1 MKKQLVIRKPKP
13 VKPKV
18 ASYRDGAE
26 GFILWCEHK
35 VCIPV
40 YPPGSDTA
48 VYLPIGEL
56 PDIKHEETG
65 RSPRDFWERQ
75 KDVMREA
82 LVMENGRFKYNVIV
96 LCWMRGES
104 KSLLVCLIQLWK
116 FFNFPRQTIVLG
128 ANSKDQ
134 VKFVHFDIITDIVL
148 NSPKL
153 LRDLGGK
160 SNIKEKEIRL
170 RDAEGNVRS
179 IIKPISSFTGIVS
192 NITGYTFSEIF
203 AMKNPRFF
211 TQLDGS
217 IRNIPNALGCIDSTV
232 SDKSH
237 VLYKLYVNA
246 LVEKKTK
253 KVFFSYRSSRM
264 PSGDPSDFWHPY
276 MTKDQLDDYQAKFP
290 FGEYERYFLNL
301 WEAGQVRVFKDP
313 HIEEIYALGCDG
325 KILNHPD
332 LRTLLSRKAE
342 LVDALGT
349 YAAKGNKAPL
359 IVQLNQQIDE
369 LVGRITPVDT
379 IYRLFDNSDNISLML
394 SLQDLNVLGDKLD
407 TDWAILSG
415 SDFGDPYAQDGKART
430 ILQIIAKGLPGSRS
444 NPNIWLQD
452 IASPP
457 YVYFI
462 IGFFQI
468 KDHSLGKVKELLDAA
483 HNEYEGLD
491 SYCSER
497 FGNWDVQAWCEERNI
512 LFEPVFSSYDRQK
525 ECFKG
530 LFEIVDEGRL
540 KSPAIRVPGSTG
552 NNILNEELSVFMHDP
567 VKRWFGS
574 PRKMEKY
581 GEQDDVIFSLG
592 WGLYGGRN
600 LTSDHFRIRR
610 SYQNFGWF
618 MSNKAVLGD
627 YAAR

>member
-1 MKKQLVIRKPKP
+1 M
-13 VKPKV
+13 
-18 ASYRDGAE
+18 
-26 GFILWCEHK
+26 
-35 VCIPV
+35 
-40 YPPGSDTA
+40 A

-65 RSPRDFWERQ
+65 RSPKDFWEAQ
-75 KDVMREA
+75 KEVVREC
-82 LVMENGRFKYNVIV
+82 LKMENGRFLYNVIV

-153 LRDLGGK
+153 LVDLGGK

-170 RDAEGNVRS
+170 RDSKGDVRS

-246 LVEKKTK
+246 LVERKTK
-253 KVFFSYRSSRM
+253 KVFFSYRCSRM
-264 PSGDPSDFWHPY
+264 PDGDVNDFWHPY
-276 MTKDQLDDYQAKFP
+276 MTRDQLDDYKAKFP
-290 FGEYERYFLNL
+290 FGEFERYFLNL

-313 HIEEIYALGCDG
+313 HIEEIYAFGCDG
-325 KILNHPD
+325 KMLNHPEI
-332 LRTLLSRKAE
+332 RALLVKKAE
-342 LVDALGT
+342 IMEALTT
-349 YAAKGNKAPL
+349 YTSKGNKTP
-359 IVQLNQQIDE
+359 IVIELNQKIDE
-369 LVGRITPVDT
+369 LIARITPMEDA
-379 IYRLFDNSDNISLML
+379 YRLFDHADNMSMML
-394 SLQDLNVLGDKLD
+394 SLQSLNELGDKLD
-407 TDWAILSG
+407 TDWAIMAG
-415 SDFGDPYAQDGKART
+415 SDFGDPYAQDGRART
-430 ILQIIAKGLPGSRS
+430 ILTLVAKGLPGSRS
-444 NPNIWLQD
+444 NPNVWLQD

-457 YVYFI
+457 YMYFI
-462 IGFFQI
+462 IGFFLI

-512 LFEPVFSSYDRQK
+512 QFEPVFASYDRQK

-530 LFEIVDEGRL
+530 FYEIVDEGRL
-540 KSPAIRVPGSTG
+540 KSPTIRVPGSTG
-552 NNILNEELSVFMHDP
+552 NNILSEELSVFMHDP
-567 VKRWFGS
+567 QKRWFGS

-581 GEQDDVIFSLG
+581 GEQDDAMFALG
-592 WGLYGGRN
+592 WCLYGGRN

>member
-1 MKKQLVIRKPKP
+1 VKKQLVVRKPKP
-13 VKPKV
+13 VKPK
-18 ASYRDGAE
+18 ALSYRDGAE
-26 GFILWCEHK
+26 GMILWCEHK

-40 YPPGSDTA
+40 YPPGSDMA
-48 VYLPIGEL
+48 VYLPISEM
-56 PDIKHEETG
+56 PDIKHDETG
-65 RSPRDFWERQ
+65 RSPKDFWEAQKTVLRQ
-75 KDVMREA
+75 ALTMKD
-82 LVMENGRFKYNVIV
+82 GRFIYNVIV

-104 KSLLVCLIQLWK
+104 KSLLACLIQLWK

-160 SNIKEKEIRL
+160 TNIKEKEIRL
-170 RDAEGNVRS
+170 RDAEGNVKS

-217 IRNIPNALGCIDSTV
+217 IRNIPNALGVIDSTV

-264 PSGDPSDFWHPY
+264 PDGDHNDFWHPY
-276 MTKDQLDDYQAKFP
+276 MTREQLDDYRAKFP
-290 FGEYERYFLNL
+290 FGEFERYFLNL

-313 HIEEIYALGCDG
+313 HIEEIYAFGYDG
-325 KILNHPD
+325 HILNHKD
-332 LRTLLSRKAE
+332 LRAILTKKAE
-342 LVDALGT
+342 LMEAIAA
-349 YAAKGNKAPL
+349 YAQKGNKDM
-359 IVQLNQQIDE
+359 IVVELNQKIDE
-369 LVGRITPVDT
+369 LLGKIVPVDT
-379 IYRLFDNSDNISLML
+379 LYRLFDQSDAPTML
-394 SLQDLNVLGDKLD
+394 SLKELNELGDKLD
-407 TDWAILSG
+407 TDWAVSAG
-415 SDFGDPYAQDGKART
+415 SDFGDPYAQDGRART
-430 ILQIIAKGLPGSRS
+430 ILTLIAKGLPGSRS
-444 NPNIWLQD
+444 NPNVWLQD
-452 IASPP
+452 VASPP
-457 YVYFI
+457 YIYFI
-462 IGFFQI
+462 IGFFHI
-468 KDHSLGKVKELLDAA
+468 KDHSLGAVKDILDAA

-497 FGNWDVQAWCEERNI
+497 FGNWDVQAWCEERGI
-512 LFEPVFSSYDRQK
+512 MFEPVFSSYDRQK

-530 LFEIVDEGRL
+530 LFEIIDEGRL
-540 KSPAIRVPGSTG
+540 KSPNIRVAGAMS
-552 NNILNEELSVFMHDP
+552 NNILSEELSVFMHDP

-581 GEQDDVIFSLG
+581 GEQDDAMYALG

-600 LTSDHFRIRR
+600 LTSEHFRIRR
-610 SYQNFGWF
+610 SYQNFGW
-618 MSNKAVLGD
+618 SIGNKAVLGD
-627 YAAR
+627 YGRV